1 MPTPAMNTALQQTFA
16 NLFGAIEINLP
27 GKDIRLL
34 DGSAAITI
42 GSDVFTG
49 SDDDYGTLHAIENFD
64 DGMGDTAP
72 RLNVSLLPA
81 STLAAETM
89 LDPAAQGSRIR
100 VWLGAFVR
108 ETGAAVED
116 PILLFD
122 GEIDQG
128 TLKLGKGARS
138 LEYEC
143 AGGFERFFENQEGAR
158 LAPGFHKSIWTGE
171 TGLDNVTGVQETIYW
186 GTQAPKNAVTG
197 VSGGVGVGGGDI
209 SGNLF
214 QGLPR

>member
-1 MPTPAMNTALQQTFA
+1 MPTPAMNTALQETFA
-16 NLFGAIEINLP
+16 NLFGALEINLP
-27 GKDIRLL
+27 DRDIRLL
-34 DGSAAITI
+34 DGSAAITF
-42 GSDVFTG
+42 GGNTYTG
-49 SDDDYGTLHAIENFD
+49 SDDDYGTLHAIQSFD

-72 RLNVSLLPA
+72 RLNMSLYPA
-81 STLAAETM
+81 TTLAAEAM

-100 VWLGAFVR
+100 VWLGAFIR

-128 TLKLGKGARS
+128 ALKLAKGRRI

-158 LAPGFHKSIWTGE
+158 LSPGFHKSVWPGE
-171 TGLDNVTGVQETIYW
+171 TGLDNVTGVQQTIYW
-186 GTQAPKNAVTG
+186 GSQPPKGT
-197 VSGGVGVGGGDI
+197 VSYGSAGGGGSDGGF
-209 SGNLF
+209 SGRAVSF
-214 QGLPR
+214 

>member
-1 MPTPAMNTALQQTFA
+1 MPTPAMNTALQATFA

-42 GSDVFTG
+42 GAHVFTG

-72 RLNVSLLPA
+72 RLNLSLLPS

-108 ETGAAVED
+108 ETGMAVED
-116 PILLFD
+116 PVLLFD

-128 TLKLGKGARS
+128 TLKLAKGSRV
-138 LEYEC
+138 LDYEC

-158 LAPGFHKSIWTGE
+158 LAPGFHKSVWPGE
-171 TGLDNVTGVQETIYW
+171 TGLDNVTGVQSTIYW
-186 GTQAPKNAVTG
+186 GSQAPAGTIAN
-197 VSGGVGVGGGDI
+197 VSGGAGNGGG
-209 SGNLF
+209 GRF
-214 QGLPR
+214 QLNEALQ